1 MLMQQLFS
9 WAFPSSPNSIRRF
22 AAESDL
28 RKHCGGH
35 LTALT
40 SNGVASGGANGGDA
54 SPSDAGASA
63 NGGDASPNDA
73 CASPNGA
80 CATGDAN
87 AGPSA
92 PLRVLDDRLRLM
104 WSRPERHPGWLAAAR
119 LQRADAAPAVLPARS
134 RPMLPRRR
142 QIQRRVSENG

>member
-28 RKHCGGH
+28 RKHCGGL

-40 SNGVASGGANGGDA
+40 SNGGASGG
-54 SPSDAGASA
+54 A

-73 CASPNGA
+73 CASPNG
-80 CATGDAN
+80 GDAIAGAS

-92 PLRVLDDRLRLM
+92 PLRVLDDRLRLTR
-104 WSRPERHPGWLAAAR
+104 SRPDGHPGWL
-119 LQRADAAPAVLPARS
+119 
-134 RPMLPRRR
+134 
-142 QIQRRVSENG
+142 